1 MKDFLKFTLAT
12 VTGIIVSSVVLFFIS
27 ILVVFSMVSSS
38 ESETQVRKNSVMM
51 LDLNGTLAERSQEN
65 PLDILMKDDYKTY
78 GLDDVLSSIRKAKEN
93 ENIKG
98 IYIQANSLSAGY
110 ASLEE
115 IRHAL
120 KDFKESGKFIVAYG
134 DSYTQSLYYLSSI
147 ADKVMLNP
155 QGMLEWRGLAATPM
169 FFKDLLEKIGVEM
182 QVFKVG
188 TYKSA
193 VEPFI
198 ATEMSPANREQVN
211 VYLSSV
217 WGQITGDIAESRN
230 LSVEALNK
238 EADRMLMFYP
248 AEESVKNGLVDT
260 LIYKNDVRDYLK
272 TLVGIDKDDDMPV
285 LGIQDMVNVKK
296 NVPKDKSGNVIAV
309 YYAYGEIDGGSSA
322 STEEGI
328 NSEKVIRDLRKL
340 KDDENVKAV
349 VLRVNSPGGSA
360 YGSEQIWYA
369 VEQLKKEKPVI
380 VSMGD
385 YAASG
390 GYYIA
395 CNADTIVAEP
405 TTLTG
410 SIGIFGM
417 MPNAKGLTEKLGLNF
432 DIVKTNPYADFGNLT
447 RFSDAS
453 LQALQDAGVE
463 VEVFNP
469 VHRYVNRI
477 YFNYRDHRKIA
488 VIDGVHAYTG
498 GINIADEYA
507 NLFVRFGHWKD
518 TGVRIDGA
526 GAWGFASQFIQMW
539 KMIGRSLPNED
550 DYYRP
555 RVEIEGTGWCQPF
568 TDGPLNNPDNP
579 IEDTYLQ
586 LIASAQKML
595 YITTPYYAVEESM
608 QKSLCIAA
616 DAGVDVRLM
625 IPAIPDHKF
634 TYMVAETY
642 WGELLRHGVKIYKY
656 TPGFLHAKSVMVDR
670 EVALVGSTNMDYRTF
685 QLHYECGVLLY
696 HSPVVEELLEDLD
709 QTAAVS
715 TLYTLEEWEK
725 RSWPRRMFAS
735 ILKLGAIWL

>member
-12 VTGIIVSSVVLFFIS
+12 VTGIIISSVVLFFIS

-51 LDLNGTLAERSQEN
+51 LDLNGTLTERSQEN
-65 PLDILMKDDYKTY
+65 PLDFLMKEDYKTY
-78 GLDDVLSSIRKAKEN
+78 GLDDILSSIRKAKEN
-93 ENIKG
+93 EDIKG
-98 IYIQANSLSAGY
+98 IYIQATSLGAGF

-115 IRHAL
+115 IRNAL

-134 DSYTQSLYYLSSI
+134 DTYTQNLYYLSSV
-147 ADKVMLNP
+147 ADKVLLNP

-182 QVFKVG
+182 QIFKVG

-198 ATEMSPANREQVN
+198 STEMSPANREQVN
-211 VYLSSV
+211 VYLSSI
-217 WGQITGDIAESRN
+217 WGQITSSVAESRN

-272 TLVGIDKDDDMPV
+272 NMVGIDKDDNMPV
-285 LGIQDMVNVKK
+285 LGIQDMINVKK
-296 NVPKDKSGNVIAV
+296 NVPRDKSGNVIAV

-322 STEEGI
+322 STDEGI
-328 NSEKVIRDLRKL
+328 NSEKVIKDLRKL

-369 VEQLKKEKPVI
+369 VNQLKKEKPVI

-417 MPNAKGLTEKLGLNF
+417 MPNAKGLTEKLGVNF
-432 DIVKTNPYADFGNLT
+432 DVVKTNPYADFGNLT
-447 RFSDAS
+447 RPMNDGEKG
-453 LQALQDAGVE
+453 LMQM
-463 VEVFNP
+463 
-469 VHRYVNRI
+469 YVNKGYELFLTRCSDGRGI
-477 YFNYRDHRKIA
+477 SMEELDKIA
-488 VIDGVHAYTG
+488 QGRVWTG
-498 GINIADEYA
+498 STAKELGLVDELGGLDKALEIA
-507 NLFVRFGHWKD
+507 
-518 TGVRIDGA
+518 
-526 GAWGFASQFIQMW
+526 
-539 KMIGRSLPNED
+539 
-550 DYYRP
+550 
-555 RVEIEGTGWCQPF
+555 
-568 TDGPLNNPDNP
+568 
-579 IEDTYLQ
+579 
-586 LIASAQKML
+586 IAK
-595 YITTPYYAVEESM
+595 
-608 QKSLCIAA
+608 
-616 DAGVDVRLM
+616 AGVD
-625 IPAIPDHKF
+625 A
-634 TYMVAETY
+634 
-642 WGELLRHGVKIYKY
+642 Y
-656 TPGFLHAKSVMVDR
+656 TVMNYPKKEGFLESLMNTNPGNYIKARMLNGKMNDVYRQFSIIENFDKIDR
-670 EVALVGSTNMDYRTF
+670 IQARVPF
-685 QLHYECGVLLY
+685 
-696 HSPVVEELLEDLD
+696 ELNI
-709 QTAAVS
+709 Q
-715 TLYTLEEWEK
+715 
-725 RSWPRRMFAS
+725 
-735 ILKLGAIWL
+735 

>member
-12 VTGIIVSSVVLFFIS
+12 VTGIIISSVVLFFIS

-51 LDLNGTLAERSQEN
+51 LDLNGTLTERSQEN
-65 PLDILMKDDYKTY
+65 PLDFLMKEDYKTY
-78 GLDDVLSSIRKAKEN
+78 GLDDILSSIRKAKEN
-93 ENIKG
+93 EDIKG
-98 IYIQANSLSAGY
+98 IYIQATSLGAGF

-115 IRHAL
+115 IRDAL

-134 DSYTQSLYYLSSI
+134 ETYTQNLYYLSSV
-147 ADKVMLNP
+147 ADKVLLNP

-182 QVFKVG
+182 QIFKVG

-198 ATEMSPANREQVN
+198 STEMSPANREQVN
-211 VYLSSV
+211 VYLSSI
-217 WGQITGDIAESRN
+217 WGQITSSVAESRN

-272 TLVGIDKDDDMPV
+272 NIVGIDKDDNMPV
-285 LGIQDMVNVKK
+285 LGIQDMINVKK
-296 NVPKDKSGNVIAV
+296 NVPRDKSGNVIAV

-322 STEEGI
+322 STDEGI
-328 NSEKVIRDLRKL
+328 NSEKVIKDLRKL

-369 VEQLKKEKPVI
+369 INQLKKEKPVI

-417 MPNAKGLTEKLGLNF
+417 MPNAKGLTEKLGVNF
-432 DIVKTNPYADFGNLT
+432 DAVKTNPYADFGNLT
-447 RFSDAS
+447 RPMNDGEKV
-453 LQALQDAGVE
+453 LMQM
-463 VEVFNP
+463 
-469 VHRYVNRI
+469 YVNKGYELFLTRCSDGRGI
-477 YFNYRDHRKIA
+477 SMEELDKIA
-488 VIDGVHAYTG
+488 QGRVWTG
-498 GINIADEYA
+498 STAKELGLVDELGGLDKALEIA
-507 NLFVRFGHWKD
+507 
-518 TGVRIDGA
+518 
-526 GAWGFASQFIQMW
+526 
-539 KMIGRSLPNED
+539 
-550 DYYRP
+550 
-555 RVEIEGTGWCQPF
+555 
-568 TDGPLNNPDNP
+568 
-579 IEDTYLQ
+579 
-586 LIASAQKML
+586 IAK
-595 YITTPYYAVEESM
+595 
-608 QKSLCIAA
+608 
-616 DAGVDVRLM
+616 AGVD
-625 IPAIPDHKF
+625 A
-634 TYMVAETY
+634 
-642 WGELLRHGVKIYKY
+642 Y
-656 TPGFLHAKSVMVDR
+656 TVMNYPKKEGFLESLMNTNPGNYIKARMLNGKMNDVYRQFSIIENFDKIDR
-670 EVALVGSTNMDYRTF
+670 IQARVPF
-685 QLHYECGVLLY
+685 
-696 HSPVVEELLEDLD
+696 ELNI
-709 QTAAVS
+709 Q
-715 TLYTLEEWEK
+715 
-725 RSWPRRMFAS
+725 
-735 ILKLGAIWL
+735 

>member
-12 VTGIIVSSVVLFFIS
+12 VTGIIISSVVLFFIS

-51 LDLNGTLAERSQEN
+51 LDLNGTLTERSQEN
-65 PLDILMKDDYKTY
+65 PLDFLMKEDYKTY
-78 GLDDVLSSIRKAKEN
+78 GLDDILSSIRKAKEN
-93 ENIKG
+93 EDIKG
-98 IYIQANSLSAGY
+98 IYIQATSLGAGF

-115 IRHAL
+115 IRDAL

-134 DSYTQSLYYLSSI
+134 DTYTQNLYYLSSV
-147 ADKVMLNP
+147 ADKVLLNP

-182 QVFKVG
+182 QIFKVG

-198 ATEMSPANREQVN
+198 STEMSPANREQVN
-211 VYLSSV
+211 VYLSSI
-217 WGQITGDIAESRN
+217 WGQITSSVAESRN

-272 TLVGIDKDDDMPV
+272 NMVGIDKDDNMPV
-285 LGIQDMVNVKK
+285 LGIQDMINVKK
-296 NVPKDKSGNVIAV
+296 NVPRDKSGNVIAV

-322 STEEGI
+322 STDEGI
-328 NSEKVIRDLRKL
+328 NSEKVIKDLRKL

-369 VEQLKKEKPVI
+369 VNQLKKEKPVI

-417 MPNAKGLTEKLGLNF
+417 MPNAKGLTEKLGVNF
-432 DIVKTNPYADFGNLT
+432 DVVKTNPYADFGNLT
-447 RFSDAS
+447 RPMNDGEKG
-453 LQALQDAGVE
+453 LMQM
-463 VEVFNP
+463 
-469 VHRYVNRI
+469 YVNKGYELFLTRCSDGRGI
-477 YFNYRDHRKIA
+477 SMEELDKIA
-488 VIDGVHAYTG
+488 QVRVWTG
-498 GINIADEYA
+498 STAKELGLVDELGGLDKALEIA
-507 NLFVRFGHWKD
+507 
-518 TGVRIDGA
+518 
-526 GAWGFASQFIQMW
+526 
-539 KMIGRSLPNED
+539 
-550 DYYRP
+550 
-555 RVEIEGTGWCQPF
+555 
-568 TDGPLNNPDNP
+568 
-579 IEDTYLQ
+579 
-586 LIASAQKML
+586 IAK
-595 YITTPYYAVEESM
+595 
-608 QKSLCIAA
+608 
-616 DAGVDVRLM
+616 AGVD
-625 IPAIPDHKF
+625 A
-634 TYMVAETY
+634 
-642 WGELLRHGVKIYKY
+642 Y
-656 TPGFLHAKSVMVDR
+656 TVMNYPKKEGFLESLMNTNPGNYIKARMLNGKMNDVYRQFSIIENFDKIDR
-670 EVALVGSTNMDYRTF
+670 IQARVPF
-685 QLHYECGVLLY
+685 
-696 HSPVVEELLEDLD
+696 ELNI
-709 QTAAVS
+709 Q
-715 TLYTLEEWEK
+715 
-725 RSWPRRMFAS
+725 
-735 ILKLGAIWL
+735 

>member
-432 DIVKTNPYADFGNLT
+432 DVVKTNPYADFGNLT
-447 RFSDAS
+447 RPMNDGEKE
-453 LQALQDAGVE
+453 LMQM
-463 VEVFNP
+463 
-469 VHRYVNRI
+469 YVNNGYKLFLTRCSDGRGI
-477 YFNYRDHRKIA
+477 SMEELDKIA
-488 VIDGVHAYTG
+488 QGRVWTG
-498 GINIADEYA
+498 STAKELGLVDELGGLDKALEIAVA
-507 NLFVRFGHWKD
+507 K
-518 TGVRIDGA
+518 
-526 GAWGFASQFIQMW
+526 
-539 KMIGRSLPNED
+539 
-550 DYYRP
+550 
-555 RVEIEGTGWCQPF
+555 
-568 TDGPLNNPDNP
+568 
-579 IEDTYLQ
+579 
-586 LIASAQKML
+586 
-595 YITTPYYAVEESM
+595 
-608 QKSLCIAA
+608 
-616 DAGVDVRLM
+616 AGVD
-625 IPAIPDHKF
+625 A
-634 TYMVAETY
+634 
-642 WGELLRHGVKIYKY
+642 Y
-656 TPGFLHAKSVMVDR
+656 TVMNYPKKEGFLESLMNTNPGNYIKARMLNGKMSDVYRQFGIIENFDKIDR
-670 EVALVGSTNMDYRTF
+670 IQARVPF
-685 QLHYECGVLLY
+685 
-696 HSPVVEELLEDLD
+696 ELNI
-709 QTAAVS
+709 Q
-715 TLYTLEEWEK
+715 
-725 RSWPRRMFAS
+725 
-735 ILKLGAIWL
+735 